1 MEGDSLT
8 LRRPTEIQRS
18 HEIEW
23 RFGLSRTRINK
34 TAEDNILPIF
44 RNRVQI
50 ERQTGDLTITNITN
64 EHTEVY
70 ELSDDVGNMVFKF
83 IVTIYGEYYRCK
95 QYLILYLH
103 NTPVT
108 YCQLQIIIE
117 FLNFLLSSSCAC
129 SCHHQI
135 FFSVFIIII
144 IIIIIRVQKSA
155 AVFSLECGS
164 CDSLLAQRKQFI
176 VQHQCD

>member
-1 MEGDSLT
+1 MSAMEGDSLT

-34 TAEDNILPIF
+34 TAEENILPIF
-44 RNRVQI
+44 RDRVQI

-103 NTPVT
+103 NTR
-108 YCQLQIIIE
+108 Y
-117 FLNFLLSSSCAC
+117 LLSVANYYRIS
-129 SCHHQI
+129 
-135 FFSVFIIII
+135 
-144 IIIIIRVQKSA
+144 
-155 AVFSLECGS
+155 
-164 CDSLLAQRKQFI
+164 
-176 VQHQCD
+176 